1 MGNLA
6 KHLKVVRTHR
16 KYVRRMCFKMGI
28 PWQGLVHDLSKYS
41 LKELSIARFYGGNR
55 SPHEVARQVLGYSPA
70 WMYHKNRNKHHWEFW
85 LDNQDGIDF
94 KPVKIPYKYVIEMF
108 CDMTGASKA
117 YNKNN
122 WEPKMVWDYW
132 INRCKGQRLMH
143 PESEYLLEKLIWNLY
158 QLGERGFF
166 KRYRE
171 MKKYLKDAYR
181 INSLALEVG
190 FDA

>member
-55 SPHEVARQVLGYSPA
+55 SPHEVARQELGYSPA

-108 CDMTGASKA
+108 CDMVGASKA

-158 QLGERGFF
+158 QLGEKGFF

-171 MKKYLKDAYR
+171 MKKYLKDAYSN
-181 INSLALEVG
+181 NSLTLEVG
-190 FDA
+190 IDA

>member
-41 LKELSIARFYGGNR
+41 LKELSIAKFYDGHR
-55 SPHEVARQVLGYSPA
+55 SPHEVARQQLGYSPA
-70 WMYHKNRNKHHWEFW
+70 WMFHKNRNKHHWEYW

-94 KPVKIPYKYVIEMF
+94 IPVKIPYKYVIEMF

-117 YNKNN
+117 YNPKN
-122 WEPKMVWDYW
+122 WQPKMVWDYW
-132 INRCKGQRLMH
+132 ENRCKGKRIMH
-143 PESEYLLEKLIWNLY
+143 TESEYLLEKLIWNLY
-158 QLGERGFF
+158 QNGEKGFI
-166 KRYRE
+166 
-171 MKKYLKDAYR
+171 KKYKQMKPYLKREY
-181 INSLALEVG
+181 NNGTLSTEMSEL
-190 FDA
+190 